1 MTGCPYNN
9 NYTLIFRTK
18 WLKTE
23 GVEVKKGAG
32 IVVAMKDDLPEVAQ
46 ITNVY
51 IINGNTAFLRARLYS
66 CLFVPHYHGYTLYAP
81 NSVCEQLFYM
91 SKLLCPPVLIGKP
104 HAIGQ
109 DFIILPHFVPYD
121 T

>member
-1 MTGCPYNN
+1 MTGCPYDN

-46 ITNVY
+46 IKC
-51 IINGNTAFLRARLYS
+51 I
-66 CLFVPHYHGYTLYAP
+66 HY
-81 NSVCEQLFYM
+81 
-91 SKLLCPPVLIGKP
+91 
-104 HAIGQ
+104 
-109 DFIILPHFVPYD
+109 
-121 T
+121 